1 MIKSNK
7 PISFVL
13 KPIVLSI
20 QIALA
25 AGLSAASVS
34 AFSKEIS
41 VKNYQ
46 IAAGD
51 LSAAVNQFAIQSGVA
66 LSSDG
71 ARLNGMKT
79 AGLKGAY
86 SVEQGF
92 QKLLENTP
100 LQARKINQGY
110 VLADKVSS
118 PKTSPAASAAGSAQN
133 SAAEYQNNQSSAA
146 RLDTIVVTAS
156 SGTDLAGESKNN
168 YTVSRSSSA
177 TKLDLALKDTPQS
190 ITVITNKQIEE
201 QALTDV
207 NKLLESTPGVTVQNY
222 GEPGAGRV
230 SF

>member
-1 MIKSNK
+1 M
-7 PISFVL
+7 
-13 KPIVLSI
+13 
-20 QIALA
+20 
-25 AGLSAASVS
+25 S

-66 LSSDG
+66 LSDDG

-100 LQARKINQGY
+100 LQAKKINQGY
-110 VLADKVSS
+110 VLADKVSG
-118 PKTSPAASAAGSAQN
+118 PKTSPAASAPVLAQN
-133 SAAEYQNNQSSAA
+133 SAEYQNNQSSAA

-177 TKLDLALKDTPQS
+177 TKLDLALKRYMRKASPS
-190 ITVITNKQIEE
+190 LPIS
-201 QALTDV
+201 
-207 NKLLESTPGVTVQNY
+207 KLKN
-222 GEPGAGRV
+222 RH
-230 SF
+230 

>member
-71 ARLNGMKT
+71 ARLSGMKT

-86 SVEQGF
+86 SIEASIWVF
-92 QKLLENTP
+92 AMLDMPCFP
-100 LQARKINQGY
+100 LPMI
-110 VLADKVSS
+110 
-118 PKTSPAASAAGSAQN
+118 
-133 SAAEYQNNQSSAA
+133 AEMLHHTCISWH
-146 RLDTIVVTAS
+146 
-156 SGTDLAGESKNN
+156 
-168 YTVSRSSSA
+168 
-177 TKLDLALKDTPQS
+177 
-190 ITVITNKQIEE
+190 
-201 QALTDV
+201 
-207 NKLLESTPGVTVQNY
+207 
-222 GEPGAGRV
+222 
-230 SF
+230 F

>member
-20 QIALA
+20 QIALD

-100 LQARKINQGY
+100 LQAKKIIR
-110 VLADKVSS
+110 AMCWRIK
-118 PKTSPAASAAGSAQN
+118 
-133 SAAEYQNNQSSAA
+133 
-146 RLDTIVVTAS
+146 
-156 SGTDLAGESKNN
+156 
-168 YTVSRSSSA
+168 
-177 TKLDLALKDTPQS
+177 
-190 ITVITNKQIEE
+190 
-201 QALTDV
+201 
-207 NKLLESTPGVTVQNY
+207 
-222 GEPGAGRV
+222 
-230 SF
+230 